1 MRRLGLS
8 CIPASPREKR
18 RQGTRPRASALSEQP
33 ACKNVTVAECWFRTV
48 AEITDAALHSTQSRI
63 ARLVIALHN
72 KAPVAACRLPGLS
85 LTRIGVMSFIA
96 TLVSLGVIAGTAVT
110 AVVGYGCY
118 SFLRGLF
125 DKPPR
130 PPEGAVFLLDHNPNV
145 RNKLR
150 VNACIAASR
159 SRK

>member
-1 MRRLGLS
+1 M
-8 CIPASPREKR
+8 
-18 RQGTRPRASALSEQP
+18 T
-33 ACKNVTVAECWFRTV
+33 ECWFRTV
-48 AEITDAALHSTQSRI
+48 AEITDAALHYAQSRT
-63 ARLVIALHN
+63 ARLVIALHK
-72 KAPVAACRLPGLS
+72 KAPVTACRLPGLS

-125 DKPPR
+125 DKSPR
-130 PPEGAVFLLDHNPNV
+130 PPEGAVFLRMALDHNPNV

-150 VNACIAASR
+150 VNARIAASR

>member
-1 MRRLGLS
+1 MLVPHCCRNNGCGVTLRPITNRQTRDCAAQESPGS
-8 CIPASPREKR
+8 RVPA
-18 RQGTRPRASALSEQP
+18 
-33 ACKNVTVAECWFRTV
+33 
-48 AEITDAALHSTQSRI
+48 
-63 ARLVIALHN
+63 
-72 KAPVAACRLPGLS
+72 PGAF

-130 PPEGAVFLLDHNPNV
+130 PPEGAVFLRMALDQNPNV

-150 VNACIAASR
+150 VNACLAASR
-159 SRK
+159 SPEIGNWTLGRLANPPCTSRTRGSRDCFLQDHSTP

>member
-1 MRRLGLS
+1 
-8 CIPASPREKR
+8 
-18 RQGTRPRASALSEQP
+18 
-33 ACKNVTVAECWFRTV
+33 
-48 AEITDAALHSTQSRI
+48 
-63 ARLVIALHN
+63 VIALHK
-72 KAPVAACRLPGLS
+72 KAPVTACRLRGFPYAI
-85 LTRIGVMSFIA
+85 RVMSFIA

-130 PPEGAVFLLDHNPNV
+130 PPEGAVFLRMALDHNPNV

>member
-1 MRRLGLS
+1 MLVPHWCR
-8 CIPASPREKR
+8 
-18 RQGTRPRASALSEQP
+18 
-33 ACKNVTVAECWFRTV
+33 
-48 AEITDAALHSTQSRI
+48 ITDAALHYIQSRI

-130 PPEGAVFLLDHNPNV
+130 PPEGAVFLRMALDHNPNV
-145 RNKLR
+145 RNKAAR
-150 VNACIAASR
+150 GVNACLAASR